1 VLQPSSLK
9 RNLIPIFTKGGEA
22 QKMMQSDSMS
32 KTKEW
37 NLETIEKREVFP
49 VFHAASL
56 FEDRSISASVMRR
69 FLTVLL
75 V

>member
-1 VLQPSSLK
+1 
-9 RNLIPIFTKGGEA
+9 
-22 QKMMQSDSMS
+22 MMQSDSMS